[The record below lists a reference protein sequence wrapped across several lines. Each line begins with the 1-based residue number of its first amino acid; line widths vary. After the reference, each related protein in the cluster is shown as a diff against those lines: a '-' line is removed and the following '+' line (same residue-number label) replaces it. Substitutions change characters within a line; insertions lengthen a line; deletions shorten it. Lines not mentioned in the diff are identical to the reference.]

1 MNGKIIEIGTILK
14 PIENGHCECGVCIKS
29 DENDNCFDVLV
40 WSLGQQPTERDA
52 IDAIIRHMETI
63 KDDIDKYIVSIQN
76 HQRNHE
82 LNELNEL

>member
-14 PIENGHCECGVCIKS
+14 PIENGHYECGVCLKS

-52 IDAIIRHMETI
+52 IDAIIRHMKTI
-63 KDDIDKYIVSIQN
+63 KDDIDKYIEVMQII
-76 HQRNHE
+76 
-82 LNELNEL
+82 NETTN